1 MSLDREIA
9 GFFPQLK
16 RQVNGQRLVYLDS
29 AATTLKPRAVIEA
42 VRMSLENET
51 ANVHR
56 GAHWL
61 SDQATEK
68 FEKVRDA
75 LRDFVG
81 AEQSSEIIFTR
92 GTTEGINLLARSLG
106 GTILNEGDEIILSQ
120 MEHHSNIVP
129 WQLIAAEKK
138 VKVRFIP
145 VTADGSLD
153 FDQFKAMLNPKVR
166 IVSLVQLSNALGT
179 VNSLE
184 KFFAEARAHGAVTVV
199 DAAQSASVM
208 KLDVRALGADF
219 LVASGHK
226 MFGPTGIGFLYG
238 KQMWL
243 EKLPPY
249 HGGGSMISEVTE
261 ERTEFL
267 APPHRFE
274 AGTPAIAEVMGLGAA
289 LEFIRSLGYENIL
302 RHERQITNAVEDG
315 LSALGG
321 IDRIGTSPNHSHVVS
336 FLLEGTHPSDIGS
349 ILDEQGIAI
358 RTGHHCCQP
367 LMRRFGI
374 PGTARASFS
383 VYTSE
388 EDVEDFLDGV
398 SKAKELLT

>member
-1 MSLDREIA
+1 MSLDREVA
-9 GFFPQLK
+9 ALFPQLK

-29 AATTLKPRAVIEA
+29 AATALKPRPVIEA
-42 VRMSLENET
+42 VRFNMESES

-81 AEQSSEIIFTR
+81 AEYSSEIVFTR
-92 GTTEGINLLARSLG
+92 GTTEGLNLLARSLG
-106 GTILNEGDEIILSQ
+106 GSILEEGDEIVLSQ

-129 WQLIAAEKK
+129 WQMIALERKA
-138 VKVRFIP
+138 KVRFVP

-153 FDQFKAMLNPKVR
+153 FTQFKSMMNSKVK
-166 IVSLVQLSNALGT
+166 IVSLVHLSNALGT
-179 VNSLE
+179 VNPLAQ
-184 KFFAEARAHGAVTVV
+184 FFAEAHVHGAVTVT

-238 KQMWL
+238 KQSWL

-249 HGGGSMISEVTE
+249 QGGGSMISEVTE
-261 ERTEFL
+261 QGSTYL

-274 AGTPAIAEVMGLGAA
+274 AGTPPIAEVMGLGAA
-289 LEFIRSLGYENIL
+289 VEFIRGLGFENIL
-302 RHERQITNAVEDG
+302 RHEREITRGVEDG
-315 LSALGG
+315 LAAIGD
-321 IDRIGTSPNHSHVVS
+321 IQRIGSAPQHSHVVS
-336 FLLEGTHPSDIGS
+336 FLLEGTHPSDVGA

-367 LMRRFGI
+367 LMKRFGV

-388 EDVEDFLDGV
+388 EDVRDFLEGV
-398 SKAKELLT
+398 RKAKELLT